1 MKNFNRVLVAGL
13 LFCTMSMWG
22 CTQQKTGAISTK
34 IRELEAR
41 YTKLEEDYKTLQAAH
56 EQHRKRLNQAET
68 QRAALE
74 KDKADLTTQLEATN
88 GEREALAKQV
98 SQRTVER
105 DAAQNNLVQF
115 SKELQGLVGRVE
127 STLNSSSSPNVSIVP
142 ASRRTE

>member
-56 EQHRKRLNQAET
+56 EQHRKRLNQAES
-68 QRAALE
+68 QRTALE

-98 SQRTVER
+98 SQRTIER

-127 STLNSSSSPNVSIVP
+127 SSLNSSNSPNVSILP